1 MESRGIVNF
10 AKNIPK
16 NQQETGTTINAIAA
30 DAKIDFTAV
39 KVGDINGSANAAS
52 APRVAGT
59 HEFVVADQNVA
70 AGELVT
76 VTLNGTEGFGFTMN
90 YAKSLEVVSV
100 DENSAVI
107 ENGTITTAQVG
118 TEFKVTF
125 KANANVTL
133 SNAIAINS
141 NVTAAE
147 AVVAGE
153 LNNVALKFNDKVAG
167 FELFQNQPNP
177 FRGATTISFNA
188 AAAGDYTITI
198 TDVAGRTVKSTNGN
212 AVKGLNNVSV
222 ELNNA
227 GVYNYTVTTG
237 NFTATKKMVV
247 IE

>member
-1 MESRGIVNF
+1 MNEEVTI
-10 AKNIPK
+10 KN
-16 NQQETGTTINAIAA
+16 IAA
-30 DAKIDFTAV
+30 DAKVNFTAV
-39 KVGDINGSANAAS
+39 KVGDINGNANAAS
-52 APRVAGT
+52 APRTAGT
-59 HEFVVADQNVA
+59 HEFVVADKNVT

-76 VTLNGTEGFGFTMN
+76 VALNGTEGFGFTMN
-90 YAKSLEVVSV
+90 YDAKSLEVVSV

-125 KANANVTL
+125 KATSNVTL

-153 LNNVALKFNDKVAG
+153 LNNVALKFNNKVSG

-177 FRGATTISFNA
+177 FRGATMISFNA
-188 AAAGDYTITI
+188 PAAGDYTITI
-198 TDVAGRTVKSTNGN
+198 TDVAGRTVKTTNGN